1 MILLK
6 SLSPGSVLCTAA
18 LYCFFGGCLGPQ
30 TPSGASIVIQGPAND
45 TVQWS
50 ATQVPNPQACSCT
63 AGNFTGACIDGGIQ
77 PLGSGPLQS
86 DGLVNGPEINKVV
99 DDSVIQTFSN
109 AGPTPCM
116 SGPQSI
122 PACPPNPGGQPIIV
136 SCTPTNTAA
145 AQGRATITGAE
156 DSTSYQKCT
165 RWLAGGDCANWETID
180 VDNSGVV
187 SLTLNGQTVSVTY
200 GSGSTPFSL
209 GVALAIA
216 MNQNSTLASQLMSAP
231 NGPVV
236 YVNAINTGTQYDYP
250 WTTSCTYNSKYFSDC
265 SFSIVLSPSASLAS
279 PSGPQ

>member
-1 MILLK
+1 MMNAPNRVFL
-6 SLSPGSVLCTAA
+6 VLTVA
-18 LYCFFGGCLGPQ
+18 LPPIFFGFSSCGGAQ
-30 TPSGASIVIQGPAND
+30 TPPGATIIIHGPAND
-45 TVQWS
+45 QVDFT
-50 ATQVPNPQACSCT
+50 AMQVPSVPSCT
-63 AGNFTGACIDGGIQ
+63 CLAKEKPGGSCTTFGS
-77 PLGSGPLQS
+77 PTLPSGPLDP
-86 DGLVNGPEINKVV
+86 DGFVDTPPIPKVA
-99 DDSVIQTFSN
+99 DDSQLTGFSN

-116 SGPQSI
+116 IPSTSI
-122 PACPPNPGGQPIIV
+122 LACPTAAITV
-136 SCTPTNTAA
+136 TCSATNTAA
-145 AQGRATITGAE
+145 AQGHATVAGAE
-156 DSTSYQKCT
+156 DTTTYQKCT

-250 WTTSCTYNSKYFSDC
+250 WTTSCTYNSKYFSAC
-265 SFSIVLSPSASLAS
+265 SFSIALSPSASLTS
-279 PSGPQ
+279 PSAPQ